1 MDTIS
6 LCLIAPEFLPV
17 WGGTGSY
24 VVELLKYLPEEVE
37 VHVVTLRRQTPDASK
52 NVSIKNDPK
61 SVLNRDIDIH
71 YISDAKDTFFYNL
84 GFQFACFREIPKL
97 HKEFKFDVLHSQFG
111 HMSDILIQLA
121 GKIRVPNV
129 ATVHGTIALLNEVS
143 SKVSSHFSELER
155 SERQVRMFYPQL
167 RALELLYSKYVSQF
181 IAVSKITK
189 YRILK
194 DLSVDP
200 QRVCTVYNGV
210 DPYLFKAPSKEETEK
225 KYSEPTVVYM
235 GRIMAKKGIT
245 VLIRAMPK
253 ILKEKPNV
261 RFVFIGGG
269 SILFYRDV
277 IRRMKIPEKNF
288 TFLGHLGYFERQE
301 FLRTATV
308 FVNPSFFEL
317 CSLSILEAM
326 SSGTSVV
333 ASDVGGNPEIISSGK
348 NGLLFSQSDHNE
360 LADDVIMLVKDEN
373 LGKEIGKQARRTVER
388 SFTSE
393 KCAKETYDIY
403 RRMIQ

>member
-24 VVELLKYLPEEVE
+24 VVELLKYLPKEVE
-37 VHVVTLRRQTPDASK
+37 AHVVTLRRQTPDASK
-52 NVSIKNDPK
+52 NVSIKNDSK

-71 YISDAKDTFFYNL
+71 YISDAEDTFNYNL
-84 GFQFACFREIPKL
+84 GFQFACFRKIPKL

-121 GKIRVPNV
+121 GRIRVPNV

-143 SKVSSHFSELER
+143 SKVSCHFRELER
-155 SERQVRMFYPQL
+155 SERQVKMFYPEL
-167 RALELLYSKYVSQF
+167 RALELLYSKYVSEF

-194 DLSVDP
+194 DLSADP
-200 QRVCTVYNGV
+200 ERIHTVYNGV
-210 DPYLFKAPSKEETEK
+210 DPYLFKAPSEEDMER

-235 GRIMAKKGIT
+235 GRIMAKKGLT
-245 VLIRAMPK
+245 VLIRAMPR
-253 ILKEKPNV
+253 ILNEQPDV

-269 SILFYRDV
+269 SVPFYRDV
-277 IRRMKIPEKNF
+277 IRRMKISERNF
-288 TFLGHLGYFERQE
+288 TFLGQLGYFERQE
-301 FLRTATV
+301 FLRKATV

-326 SSGTSVV
+326 SSGASVV

-348 NGLLFSQSDHNE
+348 DGLLFSQSDHEE
-360 LADDVIMLVKDEN
+360 LADKVIMLVKDEN
-373 LGKEIGKQARRTVER
+373 LAKEIGKEARRTVER

-393 KCAKETYDIY
+393 RCARETCEIY

>member
-1 MDTIS
+1 MNTIS

-24 VVELLKYLPEEVE
+24 VVELLKYLPKEVE

-52 NVSIKNDPK
+52 NVSIENDPK
-61 SVLNRDIDIH
+61 TVLNREINIH
-71 YISDAKDTFFYNL
+71 YISDAKETFFYNL
-84 GFQFACFREIPKL
+84 GFQFACFKRIPKL

-111 HMSDILIQLA
+111 HMSDILIQLVR
-121 GKIRVPNV
+121 KIRVPNV

-143 SKVSSHFSELER
+143 SKISFYFSELEW
-155 SERQVRMFYPQL
+155 SEKQVRMFYPQL
-167 RALELLYSKYVSQF
+167 RALEILYSKYVSQF

-189 YRILK
+189 ERILK
-194 DLSVDP
+194 DLSIDP

-210 DPYLFKAPSKEETEK
+210 DPHLFKAPSKEDTK
-225 KYSEPTVVYM
+225 KRYSEPTVVYM

-253 ILKEKPNV
+253 ILKEKPNL

-269 SILFYRDV
+269 NILFYRDV

-301 FLRTATV
+301 FLRRATV

-333 ASDVGGNPEIISSGK
+333 AGDVGGNPEIISSGK
-348 NGLLFSQSDHNE
+348 DGLLFSPSDHDE
-360 LADDVIMLVKDEN
+360 LADDIITLVNDEN
-373 LGKEIGKQARRTVER
+373 LGKEMGKQARRTVER

-393 KCAKETYDIY
+393 RCAKETCEIY
-403 RRMIQ
+403 RQMIQ